1 MVALQSNAH
10 CIKRPSAAAVLQAA
24 GADVAL
30 LASRLEVAQAELE
43 GERAA
48 HRREM
53 RKKLRE
59 IQEVWRSSKLRV
71 QQQQLDGSSRWS
83 RSCRGAV
90 MLLLQQLRS
99 VCSDAALC

>member
-1 MVALQSNAH
+1 
-10 CIKRPSAAAVLQAA
+10 VLQAA

-59 IQEVWRSSKLRV
+59 IQEVRSSRHKC
-71 QQQQLDGSSRWS
+71 SSS
-83 RSCRGAV
+83 S
-90 MLLLQQLRS
+90 
-99 VCSDAALC
+99 

>member
-1 MVALQSNAH
+1 M
-10 CIKRPSAAAVLQAA
+10 LQAA

-53 RKKLRE
+53 RKKIRE
-59 IQEVWRSSKLRV
+59 VQEVRDSRRKCSSNSWTV
-71 QQQQLDGSSRWS
+71 AADGF
-83 RSCRGAV
+83 
-90 MLLLQQLRS
+90 Q
-99 VCSDAALC
+99 AAMVL